1 MKKIYS
7 ILLILI
13 VATGCQNA
21 QEHKSPEKGTV
32 VEIVSAMREGTKA
45 MTPIIAGDV

>member
-1 MKKIYS
+1 MKKKYL

-21 QEHKSPEKGTV
+21 QENKSPEKDSV
-32 VEIVSAMREGTKA
+32 VEIGSAVME
-45 MTPIIAGDV
+45 